1 MKLFDRFIAGEKE
14 QIDHALRAKMPERFI
29 HLSSGDTFV
38 EQSGP
43 PNGEPVVLLHGFSVP
58 LFIWDPTVE
67 ELTKQGFRVIRY
79 DLLGRGYSDRPDAK
93 YSISLFVNQLE
104 QLFDAL
110 EIQGKV
116 NLISLSMG
124 GVIAAV
130 FAAKFPDRIKR
141 IAFIDPAGFKLN
153 LPWETELLRWPVIG
167 EILLGLF
174 DRFGSSNIV
183 DGMLADFYDPTQEA
197 VDYFV
202 PRYKEQMR
210 YQGFKRALLSTLRQG
225 VLDEDLAIFQALS
238 SAKYPVQLI
247 WGEDDRTVPFKH
259 SNTFLELIPRTVF
272 HPIPRAGHIP
282 HFERPD
288 LVNSLL
294 IEFLKA
300 STI

>member
-1 MKLFDRFIAGEKE
+1 MTFFDRFIAGEKE
-14 QIDHALRAKMPERFI
+14 QIDHALRATMPERFI
-29 HLSSGDTFV
+29 HLNSGDTFV

-43 PNGEPVVLLHGFSVP
+43 QNGETVVLLHGFSVP
-58 LFIWDPTVE
+58 LFIWDATVE
-67 ELTKQGFRVIRY
+67 ELINQGFRVIRY
-79 DLLGRGYSDRPDAK
+79 DLLGRGYSDRPVAK
-93 YSISLFVNQLE
+93 YSTSLFVNQLE
-104 QLFDAL
+104 QLVEAL
-110 EIQGKV
+110 NIQGKI

-124 GVIAAV
+124 GVIAAA

-141 IAFIDPAGFKLN
+141 LAFIDPAGFKLN
-153 LPWETELLRWPVIG
+153 LPLETELLRWPIIG

-174 DRFGSSNIV
+174 NRFGNSNIV
-183 DGMLADFYDPTQEA
+183 DGMLADFYEPTQEA

-225 VLDEDLAIFQALS
+225 VLDEDLAIFRALS

-247 WGEDDRTVPFKH
+247 WGEDDQTVPFKH

-288 LVNSLL
+288 LVNPFL
-294 IEFLKA
+294 IEFLKG